1 MKRSLIVFVVLT
13 AMLSGAFLW
22 QQKVEAQNTP
32 PMTEAHIAR
41 IRSNCVEAQS
51 TLNQLHTSDALLRV
65 NQGQLYEL
73 ISTKLMAPFNAR
85 VALNKMDASK
95 LLVVSNDYD
104 RELAVFRTNYKLYE
118 EAMSRTL
125 KINCLNQPVAFY
137 DSVTETRAK
146 RKAVHAN
153 IVNLKAD
160 IQSYKAEFDT
170 LRANTFKELAQ

>member
-1 MKRSLIVFVVLT
+1 MKRILIAIAILAVAT
-13 AMLSGAFLW
+13 SGAFLW
-22 QQKVEAQNTP
+22 QASVQAQDAP
-32 PMTEAHIAR
+32 LMTEAHIAK

-85 VALNKMDASK
+85 VTLNKIDGTKMID
-95 LLVVSNDYD
+95 VSNDYD
-104 RELAVFRTNYKLYE
+104 RELAAFRINYKAYE

-137 DSVTETRAK
+137 DSVNEARTK
-146 RKAVHAN
+146 RKITHAN
-153 IVNLKAD
+153 ILNLKTN
-160 IQSYKAEFDT
+160 ILQYKAEFDALEKNT
-170 LRANTFKELAQ
+170 LKGSE